1 MVMFQCRRSFGFQ
14 PGERLS
20 FRRQTNVSAVWRE
33 VRPCEGK
40 LCACERLNWR
50 GDDWMH
56 SHIFSL
62 ITSLCVSAPHLQLSV
77 VVTLP
82 RQEWPCVEAHT
93 INLRDVLITPLCLL
107 RLPETNAE
115 ISMLCSP
122 LSDRSSLTCLS
133 VWFTRTAEQ
142 YCQSLCRPRWRPA
155 FEKHN
160 RGDYF
165 VFLFPLKRVL
175 LFSVFICTVD
185 TQPAPPCP
193 VCHPVPRGL
202 LWHVAPTLP
211 SCTTRLT
218 SHSHK
223 PILVGSWSWRGY
235 KRKRERERE
244 RERERRH
251 TNTPPL
257 SDTHTHTHT
266 SLPQCSDE
274 SSGSLVNFFP
284 WLTGSSRPVSWQIE
298 SPRIHY
304 KSAAMGPLQ
313 LC

>member
-1 MVMFQCRRSFGFQ
+1 MAAGNKCRNIYAVLAALRQ
-14 PGERLS
+14 KLPDLS
-20 FRRQTNVSAVWRE
+20 FSVIHQNGRTIL
-33 VRPCEGK
+33 P
-40 LCACERLNWR
+40 
-50 GDDWMH
+50 
-56 SHIFSL
+56 ISL
-62 ITSLCVSAPHLQLSV
+62 PSQA
-77 VVTLP
+77 
-82 RQEWPCVEAHT
+82 
-93 INLRDVLITPLCLL
+93 
-107 RLPETNAE
+107 
-115 ISMLCSP
+115 
-122 LSDRSSLTCLS
+122 
-133 VWFTRTAEQ
+133 
-142 YCQSLCRPRWRPA
+142 A

-160 RGDYF
+160 RGDDF

-257 SDTHTHTHT
+257 SDTHTHTHLPPSVLRWELWQSGELF
-266 SLPQCSDE
+266 SLTDRIFSPGELTDRVASDPLQVCSY
-274 SSGSLVNFFP
+274 G
-284 WLTGSSRPVSWQIE
+284 T
-298 SPRIHY
+298 
-304 KSAAMGPLQ
+304 SAAMLDNELSSRSFSTFTTFLSLARWSPERDEAAGSSARFGDRGL
-313 LC
+313 LFYSLHSLT